1 MAWTPHFGTSGIRGV
16 VPQELRPEI
25 AWQLGLSIATVFNR
39 KPLLLCHDNRTSSPL
54 LAHAVASG
62 LMAGGADVLSGG
74 QVITP
79 AVSFYTNHRGLA
91 GAVIVTGSH
100 IPANMSGIEVLTSDG
115 APANLAKE
123 REIEELVATPPEPV
137 PWDREGSIT
146 ALTDV
151 GPLWVAGVVQ
161 QVNARLIRK
170 RGFRVTVDTGN
181 GSAIPWL
188 LDAMADL
195 ECTVVG
201 VNTRSD
207 PFFPGRSPNLAV
219 GILDHTARIVKETG
233 SDLGVAVDGDGD
245 RAFFFDDRGRSLMG
259 DVSGAILARIELERR
274 GGGTIVA
281 PINTSNVIE
290 DVAAQFKGKVE
301 YCRIG
306 PPAIVAAVK
315 RYGAIFAFEESGKV
329 IYPEINY
336 LSDSGLA
343 AAHILEHL
351 AEHEV
356 KFSALVDEL
365 PKYYQQKR
373 AIDCPNALKKPVVN
387 YALKAAK
394 TSFSDAEVVTLDG
407 VKIVFDDGWLLL
419 RPSGTEPVFR
429 CFSEARTEARAR
441 ALLRLGLGWIAEAM
455 KQQGAP
461 ASDLG

>member
-16 VPQELRPEI
+16 VPQELKPEI
-25 AWQLGLSIATVFNR
+25 AWQLGLSIATVFDR
-39 KPLLLCHDNRTSSPL
+39 KPLLLCHDNRTSGPL
-54 LAHAVASG
+54 LAHALASG
-62 LMAGGADVLSGG
+62 LMAGGSDVLSGG

-79 AVSFYTNHRGLA
+79 AVSFYTRRRGLA
-91 GAVIVTGSH
+91 GAVIATGSH
-100 IPANMSGIEVLTSDG
+100 IPAEMSGVEVLTSDG
-115 APANLAKE
+115 APIDRARE
-123 REIEELVATPPEPV
+123 REIEARVATLPEPV
-137 PWDREGSIT
+137 PWNRAGSLNT
-146 ALTDV
+146 VTDV
-151 GPLWVAGVVQ
+151 GPLWVKGVVE
-161 QVNARLIRK
+161 QVDTAKIRK
-170 RGFRVTVDTGN
+170 HAFRVTVDTGN

-188 LDAMADL
+188 LDVMAALD
-195 ECTVVG
+195 CTVVG
-201 VNTRSD
+201 VNTRPD
-207 PFFPGRSPNLAV
+207 PLFPGRTPNLAV
-219 GILDHTARIVKETG
+219 GILDNTARIVKQTG

-259 DVSGAILARIELERR
+259 DVSGTILARIELERR

-315 RYGAIFAFEESGKV
+315 RSRAIFAFEESGKV
-329 IYPEINY
+329 IYPETNY

-365 PKYYQQKR
+365 PKYYQEKR
-373 AIDCPNALKKPVVN
+373 AIECPDLLKNPVLN
-387 YALKAAK
+387 YALKQAK
-394 TSFSDAEVVTLDG
+394 DSFSNVDIVTIDG
-407 VKIVFDDGWLLL
+407 VKIVFEDGWLLL

-429 CFSEARTEARAR
+429 CFSEARSEPRAR
-441 ALLRLGLGWIAEAM
+441 ALLRQGLDWIAQAM
-455 KQQGAP
+455 KKQGVKP
-461 ASDLG
+461 CKVN